1 MSRAPT
7 IVLGEIIATK
17 SGSVDPSKFTD
28 EIFDLYSIPAFDKG
42 KSELVAGRE
51 IGSSKQVLQPG
62 DVLLSKIVPHIRR
75 AWIVGED
82 RGRRI
87 IGSGEWIVFRS
98 NHADPGYLRQVLVG
112 DPFHA
117 QFMNTV
123 AGVGGSLVRA
133 RPAHVAKIEIPLP
146 PLAEQRRIAAVLDQ
160 AEALRAKRRAALAQ
174 LDVLTQ
180 SIFLDLFGNP
190 ATNPK
195 GWPIKTLGDLVTE
208 FRYGSS
214 NKSAS
219 QGKPA
224 LRIPNVA
231 GGIIDLTNL
240 KLVPVE
246 SAEFERLRL
255 RDGDLLF
262 VRTNGNPDFVGR
274 CAVFDSKA
282 AETSGFE
289 GDEFIYASYLIR
301 ARFAATDIAP
311 IFLREYLLGDEGRRQ
326 LRSRSKTSAGQF
338 NINTE
343 SLGAIPVPLPP
354 IELQREFACRVSA
367 VEKLKTTQRQS
378 LAELDA
384 LFATLQNRAFKGEL

>member
-1 MSRAPT
+1 M
-7 IVLGEIIATK
+7 ATK
-17 SGSVDPSKFTD
+17 SGSVDPSKFT
-28 EIFDLYSIPAFDKG
+28 EETFDLYSIPAFDRG
-42 KSELVAGRE
+42 EPEIAAGSA
-51 IGSSKQVLQPG
+51 IGSSKQVVEPG

-75 AWIVGED
+75 SWIVGKQ

-87 IGSGEWIVFRS
+87 IASGEWIVFRS
-98 NHADPGYLRQVLVG
+98 ERAHPDYLRQVLVG

-123 AGVGGSLVRA
+123 AGVGGLCCERVQRTL
-133 RPAHVAKIEIPLP
+133 RRLP
-146 PLAEQRRIAAVLDQ
+146 SPCRGWRSSGGLRRVLDR

-174 LDVLTQ
+174 LDSLTH
-180 SIFLDLFGNP
+180 SLFLDLFGDP

-195 GWPIKTLGDLVTE
+195 GWPIKTLGDLVAE

-214 NKSAS
+214 NKSAN

-231 GGIIDLTNL
+231 GGTIDLTNL

-246 SAEFERLRL
+246 AAEFERLRL

-282 AETSGFE
+282 AETSGFA
-289 GDEFIYASYLIR
+289 GDEFIFASYLIR
-301 ARFAATDIAP
+301 ARLAATNIASL
-311 IFLREYLLGDEGRRQ
+311 FLREYLLGDEGRRQ
-326 LRSRSKTSAGQF
+326 LRSHSKTSAGQF

-343 SLGAIPVPLPP
+343 SLGAIPVPHPP
-354 IELQREFACRVSA
+354 IKLQREFARRVTA
-367 VEKLKTTQRQS
+367 VERLKTAHRAS

-384 LFATLQNRAFKGEL
+384 LFATLQHRAFRGEL